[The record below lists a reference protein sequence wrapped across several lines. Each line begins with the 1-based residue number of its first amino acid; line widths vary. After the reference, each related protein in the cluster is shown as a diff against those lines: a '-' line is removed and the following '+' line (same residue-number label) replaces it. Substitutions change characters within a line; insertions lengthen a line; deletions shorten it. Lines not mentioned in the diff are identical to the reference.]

1 MNRDDLRLDIKFM
14 MANNLIEI
22 INLRDEKNICS
33 RELSLSIDYE
43 TYDKLIEKL
52 NNKGF
57 SMEEMEGLLKSLK
70 NDSEYLNYTYNMI

>member
-33 RELSLSIDYE
+33 RELSLLIDYE

-52 NNKGF
+52 NDKGF
-57 SMEEMEGLLKSLK
+57 SVEEMERLL
-70 NDSEYLNYTYNMI
+70 EYLRNDFEYLDYTYKAI

>member
-1 MNRDDLRLDIKFM
+1 MSRDDLRLDIKFM

-33 RELSLSIDYE
+33 RELSLTVDYE
-43 TYDKLIEKL
+43 TYDKIIEKL

-57 SMEEMEGLLKSLK
+57 SIEEMERLL
-70 NDSEYLNYTYNMI
+70 EYLRNDFEYLDYTYKAI

>member
-33 RELSLSIDYE
+33 RELSLAVDYE
-43 TYDKLIEKL
+43 MYDKLIEIL
-52 NNKGF
+52 NDKGF
-57 SMEEMEGLLKSLK
+57 SIEEMERLLEYLK
-70 NDSEYLNYTYNMI
+70 NDFEYLDYTYKVI

>member
-33 RELSLSIDYE
+33 RELSLVIDYE
-43 TYDKLIEKL
+43 IYDKIIEKL
-52 NNKGF
+52 NDKGF
-57 SMEEMEGLLKSLK
+57 SIEEMERLL
-70 NDSEYLNYTYNMI
+70 EYLRNDFEYLDYTYKAV